1 MVLNGLSELL
11 KWQQVSGGWRQQ
23 VLEKPAWQCVPQL
36 AALASC
42 LRVSGGGE
50 QRQGSEIEA
59 KRHHYLLE
67 PGSLRLPQ
75 HLVGD
80 WQRGHLLVCLG
91 TTPLLPL
98 LPGGRWM
105 PRCLCVS

>member
-23 VLEKPAWQCVPQL
+23 VLEKPAWQWVPQP

-50 QRQGSEIEA
+50 QRQGSEIEE
-59 KRHHYLLE
+59 K
-67 PGSLRLPQ
+67 
-75 HLVGD
+75 
-80 WQRGHLLVCLG
+80 G
-91 TTPLLPL
+91 TTTCSSQVVCGCPNTSSVT
-98 LPGGRWM
+98 GRGDT
-105 PRCLCVS
+105 C